1 MEVLSRT
8 YIWNTNLWIEGS
20 IKIGVYYLNEL
31 YFISPQ
37 IMRKASN
44 PKTNKIASFAKGL
57 NSIPAIITT
66 FLISPYVLGWLI
78 PRFTYANTR
87 RLHAEAAEKDKT
99 QTTLAKSA

>member
-1 MEVLSRT
+1 M
-8 YIWNTNLWIEGS
+8 GKDG
-20 IKIGVYYLNEL
+20 KIPKDKIDDM
-31 YFISPQ
+31 ISQ

-44 PKTNKIASFAKGL
+44 PKANKIASFAKGL

-87 RLHAEAAEKDKT
+87 RLHAEAAENDKP